1 MRPVDEKGPDDDP
14 KARRVN
20 AAPAVANTAEQTPD
34 EPPSEPGN
42 AFRARIAS
50 KGQDPNAPPEAPPT
64 EIADAPSAPARP
76 PEDDDVEA
84 LLLGDRGWGPA
95 PTPTPKVPDLSGW
108 IDVPTLPAE
117 ARAAWRRRLGF
128 THERPVDLDPGA
140 GLLRN
145 GAVAWVRAASPWRL
159 VDPIGAT
166 LAAVARAPWGP
177 WVGVGRAAR
186 LDAARVA
193 LTQLALLRSVQ
204 PGGPVHLATHAAR
217 LDEFERS
224 VRERGGRFPTVS
236 ALTRMEG
243 TPVQALQ
250 ADAWTPAVRAWLD
263 VRTLPAPHAFDDAS
277 ELDDAT
283 RRTLAEQGLR
293 IAREVARLRA
303 RAAGIVLLVAA
314 HARPD
319 LGAVA
324 GAVGTVDARTQ
335 AILVGLGSLGRGL
348 HHTPPL
354 PTAEARQSLAS
365 LTRALDH
372 AADEAARLL
381 STVVGVFGPPSPP
394 RYTPAQV
401 DATLRRVPR
410 RAPLLTADS
419 AVDAAILVLL
429 GGETPPAVDRA
440 PACLAVIAI
449 DKLASGVTL
458 DAVLAEEGRALVAV
472 GASGAVELILRAV

>member
-1 MRPVDEKGPDDDP
+1 M
-14 KARRVN
+14 N
-20 AAPAVANTAEQTPD
+20 AAPAVTNTAEQPPD

-42 AFRARIAS
+42 AFRARLAA
-50 KGQDPNAPPEAPPT
+50 KGQDPNAPPEAPPND
-64 EIADAPSAPARP
+64 IADAPSAPARP

-95 PTPTPKVPDLSGW
+95 PAPTPKVPDLSGW
-108 IDVPTLPAE
+108 IDAPALPVE

-145 GAVAWVRAASPWRL
+145 SAVAWVRAASPWL
-159 VDPIGAT
+159 LEDPIGAT
-166 LAAVARAPWGP
+166 LAAVARAPWGA

-193 LTQLALLRSVQ
+193 LTQLALLRTGQ

-236 ALTRMEG
+236 ALTRVEG
-243 TPVQALQ
+243 TLVEAPR
-250 ADAWTPAVRAWLD
+250 ADAWTPVVRAWLD
-263 VRTLPAPHAFDDAS
+263 VRTLPAPRAFDDAP

-283 RRTLAEQGLR
+283 RRALAEQGLR
-293 IAREVARLRA
+293 VAREVARLRA
-303 RAAGIVLLVAA
+303 RAAGIVLLVSA

-319 LGAVA
+319 LSLVA
-324 GAVGTVDARTQ
+324 GAVGALDARTQ
-335 AILVGLGSLGRGL
+335 TILVGLGSLGRGL

-354 PTAEARQSLAS
+354 PTTAARQSLAS
-365 LTRALDH
+365 LTRALDQ

-381 STVVGVFGPPSPP
+381 SPVLGVFGPPSPP
-394 RYTPAQV
+394 PYTAAQV
-401 DATLRRVPR
+401 DAALRQVQR
-410 RAPLLTADS
+410 RDPLLSADS
-419 AVDAAILVLL
+419 PVDAAIAALL
-429 GGETPPAVDRA
+429 RGETPPAVDRA

-449 DKLASGVTL
+449 DRLASGATL
-458 DAVLAEEGRALVAV
+458 DAVLAEQGRALVAV